1 MNLFL
6 FIYFLIYKQKSF
18 NIGIILIFEKEKKN
32 TIILNFYNNLNLMLH
47 VHRMMVY
54 IFFFKINILGYVSP
68 TKKKKKSWIYSN

>member
-1 MNLFL
+1 MNLYL

-54 IFFFKINILGYVSP
+54 IFFLKLIFLDMFLQQ
-68 TKKKKKSWIYSN
+68 KKKKKS

>member
-32 TIILNFYNNLNLMLH
+32 TIILNLYNNLNLMLH

-54 IFFFKINILGYVSP
+54 IFF
-68 TKKKKKSWIYSN
+68 

>member
-18 NIGIILIFEKEKKN
+18 NIGIILIFEKEKKKN

-54 IFFFKINILGYVSP
+54 IFFLN
-68 TKKKKKSWIYSN
+68 

>member
-18 NIGIILIFEKEKKN
+18 NIGIILIFEKEKKKN

-54 IFFFKINILGYVSP
+54 IFF
-68 TKKKKKSWIYSN
+68 